1 MRMPTRSTSIAT
13 AAIVGEPSPTRA
25 SPTVPRPG
33 ARGRRGRAGAARS
46 SAAARADGRA
56 GARQWPTWP
65 VGPASTSAGRR
76 TSNGPSQSG
85 RLYLLQ
91 SRPITSLAAVADP
104 DGVLNI
110 WDNSNIAE
118 SYNGVTTPLTFSFAR
133 RAYEEV
139 YRQFCRIL
147 RVPEAKI
154 IEHSANVFRH
164 MLGLIRGRIYYNL
177 LNWYR
182 LLALLPG
189 FRSTAASWN
198 R

>member
-1 MRMPTRSTSIAT
+1 IEA
-13 AAIVGEPSPTRA
+13 
-25 SPTVPRPG
+25 
-33 ARGRRGRAGAARS
+33 
-46 SAAARADGRA
+46 
-56 GARQWPTWP
+56 
-65 VGPASTSAGRR
+65 
-76 TSNGPSQSG
+76 G

-91 SRPITSLAAVADP
+91 SRPITSLARTADP
-104 DGVLNI
+104 DGVINV

-154 IEHSANVFRH
+154 AASADVFRH
-164 MLGLIRGRIYYNL
+164 MLGLIEGRVYYNL

-182 LLALLPG
+182 LIALLPG
-189 FRSTAASWN
+189 FQSN
-198 R
+198 RGFMEQMMGVKEAIPEHLVKDLIAPTWSERVQDRLSLGQ